1 MNFISYIFISLLF
14 LYARCQNMQKI
25 VTSLNESVVI
35 SCDAREF
42 DHMRI
47 CWISTPKG
55 KNLLSYPPGQMLD
68 NGRIRGYGDKY
79 QCWGEILRVNT
90 DDIGEWTC
98 FFAMRESSKTVI
110 RFSNVL
116 PFDKNASSL
125 TKYQDIIHTGI
136 ELVSN
141 V

>member
-1 MNFISYIFISLLF
+1 M
-14 LYARCQNMQKI
+14 
-25 VTSLNESVVI
+25 
-35 SCDAREF
+35 
-42 DHMRI
+42 
-47 CWISTPKG
+47 
-55 KNLLSYPPGQMLD
+55 
-68 NGRIRGYGDKY
+68 
-79 QCWGEILRVNT
+79 

-116 PFDKNASSL
+116 LVDKNASSL

>member
-1 MNFISYIFISLLF
+1 
-14 LYARCQNMQKI
+14 
-25 VTSLNESVVI
+25 
-35 SCDAREF
+35 
-42 DHMRI
+42 
-47 CWISTPKG
+47 
-55 KNLLSYPPGQMLD
+55 ML
-68 NGRIRGYGDKY
+68 
-79 QCWGEILRVNT
+79 GEILRVNM

-116 PFDKNASSL
+116 LVDKNASSL

>member
-47 CWISTPKG
+47 CRLSTPKG

-68 NGRIRGYGDKY
+68 NGRIRGCGDKY
-79 QCWGEILRVNT
+79 QCQEEILCGNT
-90 DDIGEWTC
+90 DDIG
-98 FFAMRESSKTVI
+98 V
-110 RFSNVL
+110 
-116 PFDKNASSL
+116 
-125 TKYQDIIHTGI
+125 
-136 ELVSN
+136 
-141 V
+141 